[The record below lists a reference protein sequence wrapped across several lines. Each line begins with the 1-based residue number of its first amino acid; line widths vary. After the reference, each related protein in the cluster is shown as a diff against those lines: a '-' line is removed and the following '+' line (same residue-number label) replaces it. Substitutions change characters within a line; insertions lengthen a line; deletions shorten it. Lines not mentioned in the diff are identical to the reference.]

1 MIAHNKPTVGNLE
14 KKFLNEVFEKNYFSQ
29 HFQVKKFEEEFSKYL
44 ELSNENVAAVS
55 NGTTA
60 LYLALKVL
68 NPQKKNIFFPSY
80 SCSSLMHAV
89 KLANLKPKLLDNKKN
104 SHNMDGKI
112 DLKNETIIFP
122 QMYGYPSI
130 LRNKN
135 KSTIIEDACQCLGA
149 EINGKP
155 VGLQGKVGIFSFY
168 ATKLITT
175 GGQGG
180 MVVSKDKTFIS
191 EVKDF
196 IDFDK
201 RRDDKLRFNFQMTEI
216 QAAFGRAQLRNIKSF
231 IQKRS
236 KIFKIYKKSG
246 LKFIENNNPRVK
258 PVNYRAILL
267 TKNINKVIKFFKK
280 NNIQVINPLLNS
292 ELLGP
297 SYKFPNAANYTKK
310 TISLPCYPSLNFE
323 EISHIRKVLDKFKN
337 EF

>member
-1 MIAHNKPTVGNLE
+1 
-14 KKFLNEVFEKNYFSQ
+14 
-29 HFQVKKFEEEFSKYL
+29 
-44 ELSNENVAAVS
+44 
-55 NGTTA
+55 
-60 LYLALKVL
+60 
-68 NPQKKNIFFPSY
+68 
-80 SCSSLMHAV
+80 
-89 KLANLKPKLLDNKKN
+89 
-104 SHNMDGKI
+104 
-112 DLKNETIIFP
+112 
-122 QMYGYPSI
+122 MYGYPSMI
-130 LRNKN
+130 RNKN

-149 EINGKP
+149 KINGKP

-231 IQKRS
+231 IKKRS
-236 KIFKIYKKSG
+236 KIFRIYKRSG
-246 LKFIENNNPRVK
+246 LKFIDNNNPRVK

-280 NNIQVINPLLNS
+280 II
-292 ELLGP
+292 
-297 SYKFPNAANYTKK
+297 
-310 TISLPCYPSLNFE
+310 
-323 EISHIRKVLDKFKN
+323 FK
-337 EF
+337 

>member
-1 MIAHNKPTVGNLE
+1 MIAHNKPTVGKLE

-29 HFQVKKFEEEFSKYL
+29 HFQVKKFEEEFSRYL
-44 ELSNENVAAVS
+44 DLSNENVAAVS

-112 DLKNETIIFP
+112 DLKNETLIFP

-130 LRNKN
+130 IRNKN

-149 EINGKP
+149 KINGKP
-155 VGLQGKVGIFSFY
+155 VGLQGKVGVFSFY

-246 LKFIENNNPRVK
+246 LKFIENNNPKVK

-267 TKNINKVIKFFKK
+267 TKNVKKVIKFFKK
-280 NNIQVINPLLNS
+280 NNVQVINPLLNS

-310 TISLPCYPSLNFE
+310 TISLPCYPSLNFG